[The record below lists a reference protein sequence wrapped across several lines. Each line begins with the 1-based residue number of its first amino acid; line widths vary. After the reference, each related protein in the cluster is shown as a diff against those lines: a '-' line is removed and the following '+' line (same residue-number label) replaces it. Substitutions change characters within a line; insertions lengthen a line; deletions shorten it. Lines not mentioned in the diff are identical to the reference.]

1 MKRSRTRTSGASE
14 HFDENLLTPMDRE
27 LLADHGRR
35 RDMFARSLT
44 DSNII
49 HHKHLCPACGFPTL
63 NERAGYEVC
72 VICLWEDGVPEADP
86 TLVAPPNY
94 TSLMQERINI
104 SGMLRAFEQT
114 HEIDYAIDTVV
125 RSIKRF
131 EAQQLCGAAAV
142 DCDDFS
148 ANLRN
153 ILRTTPRRPASP

>member
-14 HFDENLLTPMDRE
+14 RFDEGLLTAMDRE

-35 RDMFARSLT
+35 RDRFARALT
-44 DSNII
+44 DSNIL

-72 VICLWEDGVPEADP
+72 VICLWEDGAPEADP

-94 TSLMQERINI
+94 TSLMQARIKV
-104 SGMLRAFEQT
+104 SGMLRAFEQA
-114 HEIDYAIDTVV
+114 HAIDDAIDTLV

-131 EAQQLCGAAAV
+131 EAQLLRGEAAV
-142 DCDDFS
+142 DSEDFS

-153 ILRTTPRRPASP
+153 ILPTTPRRPASP